1 MSQIYI
7 GNLFFNFKKLKKNI
21 FFLRLKVPKFF
32 NLHKNRKI
40 LILGTGPSLLIKK
53 KEIIDFIKTNKPI
66 VIGCNNTPNEF
77 KVDYRIFTNRSRFAN
92 YSNLITQS
100 QKIILSP
107 YFKKNFIKKY
117 VSNKNFY
124 YVFYKVKNDL
134 KQNFEIDKNNII
146 SFKVT
151 PNVGFIAILVAYIMG
166 GKDISIA
173 GIDGYW
179 KNVNQHYYN
188 EKNDPKSIEDLLEK
202 DIYLSL
208 LFNDIIKFFKNK
220 NISFNSITKSKY
232 NSN

>member
-1 MSQIYI
+1 MVNIFI
-7 GNLFFNFKKLKKNI
+7 GDFYFNLKKLKKNV
-21 FFLRLKVPKFF
+21 FFIKFKEPKFA
-32 NLHKNRKI
+32 NLHRNKKI
-40 LILGTGPSLLIKK
+40 LILGSGPSLLIKK

-66 VIGCNNTPNEF
+66 IIGCNNIPNEF
-77 KVDYRIFTNRSRFAN
+77 KIDYRIFTNRSRFAN
-92 YSNLITQS
+92 YSNLVSQP

-117 VSNKNFY
+117 IYNKSFY
-124 YVFYKVKNDL
+124 YAFYKVQRNL

-146 SFKVT
+146 SFKIT

-166 GKDISIA
+166 GNNISIA

-202 DIYLSL
+202 DVYLSL
-208 LFNDIIKFFKNK
+208 LFNDIKKFFKNK

-232 NSN
+232 IM